1 MTSVAAIDSGKRGRE
16 QVPIEKYISAFKKF
30 DLDGIDFQAARSVTL
45 AEATVESFAACLSRA
60 SAPQLTVKGH
70 MNQLLRD
77 NRTFLKIFGVVL
89 LLLGVA
95 GLVLPRGS
103 LMSVAWP
110 YDVFHIVAAGVTQ
123 R

>member
-1 MTSVAAIDSGKRGRE
+1 
-16 QVPIEKYISAFKKF
+16 
-30 DLDGIDFQAARSVTL
+30 
-45 AEATVESFAACLSRA
+45 
-60 SAPQLTVKGH
+60 

-89 LLLGVA
+89 LLVGVA
-95 GLVLPRGS
+95 GLVLPSRWS

-110 YDVFHIVAAGVTQ
+110 YDVFHIVAAGVAQ